1 MSNKNWFRM
10 SVSQN
15 LAHELDRM
23 ARMARMIDAKMHKMM
38 PKVDHAK
45 IGPMGS
51 LLLMQLETMQ
61 PCSIQSLA
69 TAMGR
74 DNSQLTRLLRDLES
88 KGVVIRYPSPTDG
101 RITLL
106 ELTDRGIAFL
116 ADAKAVLTEAVDD
129 IVGPLE
135 EPEKAILLSLLRK
148 I

>member
-1 MSNKNWFRM
+1 MSD
-10 SVSQN
+10 SQN
-15 LAHELDRM
+15 LARELDRV
-23 ARMARMIDAKMHKMM
+23 ARMIDAKMHKMM

-51 LLLMQLETMQ
+51 LLLMQLESMQ

-88 KGVVIRYPSPTDG
+88 KGVLIRHPSPADG
-101 RITLL
+101 RMTLL
-106 ELTDRGIAFL
+106 ELTDRGVAFL

-129 IVGPLE
+129 IVGTLE
-135 EPEKAILLSLLRK
+135 KPEKAALLNILRK

>member
-1 MSNKNWFRM
+1 MSNKKRFEM
-10 SVSQN
+10 SDSQS
-15 LAHELDRM
+15 LAHELDRV
-23 ARMARMIDAKMHKMM
+23 ARMIDAKMHKKM

-74 DNSQLTRLLRDLES
+74 DNSQLTRLLRDLEG
-88 KGVVIRYPSPTDG
+88 KGVLIRNPSPKDG
-101 RITLL
+101 RMTLL
-106 ELTDRGIAFL
+106 EVTDRGIAFL
-116 ADAKAVLTEAVDD
+116 ADAKAVLKGAVDE
-129 IVGPLE
+129 IVEPLE
-135 EPEKAILLSLLRK
+135 DQEKAALIDLLRK

>member
-1 MSNKNWFRM
+1 MSD
-10 SVSQN
+10 SQS
-15 LAHELDRM
+15 LAHELDRV
-23 ARMARMIDAKMHKMM
+23 ARMIDAKMHKMM

-61 PCSIQSLA
+61 PCAIQSLA

-88 KGVVIRYPSPTDG
+88 KGVLIRYPSPTDG
-101 RITLL
+101 RMTLL
-106 ELTDRGIAFL
+106 ELTDRGVAFL

-129 IVGPLE
+129 VVGTLE
-135 EPEKAILLSLLRK
+135 EPEKTTLLSLLRK

>member
-1 MSNKNWFRM
+1 M

-15 LAHELDRM
+15 LAHELDRV
-23 ARMARMIDAKMHKMM
+23 ARMIDAKMHKMM

-106 ELTDRGIAFL
+106 ELTDRGAAFL

>member
-15 LAHELDRM
+15 LAHELDRV
-23 ARMARMIDAKMHKMM
+23 ARMIDAKMHKMM

-106 ELTDRGIAFL
+106 ELTDRGAAFL